1 MSEVVYGA
9 ISLCSNFQSSLRSSE
24 DALEASACPM
34 LERTIPSHFLG
45 DWTAVEQNYANLK
58 MAIAREDINERGT
71 APSGTEINDI
81 GSLPAINHEPTAF
94 LSARFSESG
103 NFRWNLLR
111 RSRTELGQLCKVTVN
126 VPQNTHVL
134 CPM

>member
-1 MSEVVYGA
+1 MYGA

-58 MAIAREDINERGT
+58 WQLHVKISTNVALHRAGLKLMILEVYPQLTMSPQLSCLLGLAKAAI
-71 APSGTEINDI
+71 
-81 GSLPAINHEPTAF
+81 
-94 LSARFSESG
+94 SAGICSADHG
-103 NFRWNLLR
+103 QNWVNCAKLL
-111 RSRTELGQLCKVTVN
+111 
-126 VPQNTHVL
+126 
-134 CPM
+134 